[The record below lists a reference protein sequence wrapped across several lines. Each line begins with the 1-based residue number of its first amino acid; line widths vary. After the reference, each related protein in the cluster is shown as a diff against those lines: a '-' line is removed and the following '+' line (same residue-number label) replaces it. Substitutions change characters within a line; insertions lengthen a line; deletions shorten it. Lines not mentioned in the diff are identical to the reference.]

1 MKVLKFGGTSLASSK
16 AIEQAASIIEKNLET
31 DPKVAVVISAVEN
44 ITDDLLL
51 AIEKSKT
58 SRQEAEPLLKKIKDK
73 HLEIFLPIL
82 SKARQENAVSRI
94 DQVFSSVDEMLNKIN
109 ESTPP
114 SPRLSDQIIGFGE
127 KLSAFL
133 VHEFLQEKFA
143 KTALIDS
150 EKLIKAEESS
160 GDTTVDRESTLTNL
174 ANHFE
179 NLNVA
184 ISVIPGFIASTK
196 NNESINLGRGGSDY
210 TASLVGLALKASE
223 IQIWTTVDG
232 MMTADPEKV
241 PKAISIPSL
250 SYLEAMELSHF
261 GARVVYAPTLQ
272 PAKIGDIPVVVKNS
286 LKVNEPGSVISSKK
300 PSTDSAIT
308 GISAISDLSLL
319 RVEGAGLVGVSGTA
333 RRVFRSLSE
342 NNINVILISQAS
354 SEHSICFALKDSS
367 SKKAITSLNEE
378 FSNEIKAGKIN
389 SITSASGCSII
400 AVVGEN
406 MRQSPGLSG
415 KVFQALGQNGINVQA
430 IAQGSSELN
439 LSIVVNSKDEVKGL
453 KALHDA
459 FFASTLKTINLFC
472 VGVGQVGATL
482 LQQLAEHSSKLK
494 KDSGLDIRLIGLA
507 NSKRSIFKSEGIN
520 SSTWQQEL
528 ESEGSASSIED
539 FVSTMIETN
548 LPNSIFIDNT
558 AHDVV
563 ANFYEQILGESIS
576 VVTPNKKANSSS
588 YARFL
593 ELQQVASKANVNFFY
608 ETNVGAGLPVIET
621 LKDLMRSGDEVL
633 SIEAVL
639 SGTLSYIFNTFDG
652 SDSFSKVVEGAKESG
667 FTEPDPRDDLSGMDV
682 ARKIL
687 ILGREM
693 GLPLEESDVSVESLV
708 PSAASNAS
716 SVEEFMNLLPQ
727 GDQEYEEIRSKAAAE
742 KKKLVYMAKISEG
755 KAVVKLSAV
764 TFDHPFSSLQGS
776 DNIISFTTKRYNACP
791 LVVKGPGAG
800 TQVTAAGVFADIVKA
815 ASYLV

>member
-16 AIEQAASIIEKNLET
+16 AIEQAASIIEKTLQS
-31 DPKVAVVISAVEN
+31 DSKVTVVISAVEN
-44 ITDDLLL
+44 ITDNLL
-51 AIEKSKT
+51 AAVEVTLSSPPEVDSIL
-58 SRQEAEPLLKKIKDK
+58 QDAKKK
-73 HLEIFLPIL
+73 HQEIFLPLL
-82 SKARQENAVSRI
+82 SEDRKAKAEAQI
-94 DQVFSSVDEMLNKIN
+94 DEVFSKI
-109 ESTPP
+109 ETILKSISKSQSA
-114 SPRLSDQIIGFGE
+114 SPRLRDEAIGFGE

-133 VHEFLQEKFA
+133 VNEYLQDKSL
-143 KTALIDS
+143 KTELVDI
-150 EKLIKAEESS
+150 EKLIKAEEIS
-160 GDTTVDRESTLTNL
+160 GDSTVNREVTLQNL
-174 ANHFE
+174 VNHFKQIDAAIT
-179 NLNVA
+179 VA
-184 ISVIPGFIASTK
+184 PGFIASTK
-196 NNESINLGRGGSDY
+196 ENESINLGRGGSDY
-210 TASLVGLALKASE
+210 TASLIGLALGASE

-241 PKAISIPSL
+241 KKAISIPSL

-286 LKVNEPGSVISSKK
+286 LKPDQPGTIISSKAAN
-300 PSTDSAIT
+300 TDSAIT
-308 GISAISDLSLL
+308 GITAISGISLL
-319 RVEGAGLVGVSGTA
+319 RVDGAGLVGVSGTA

-342 NNINVILISQAS
+342 NSINVILISQAS

-367 SKKAITSLNEE
+367 TDKAIASLNAE
-378 FSNEIKAGKIN
+378 FQNEIAAGKIN
-389 SITSASGCSII
+389 SITASANCSII

-439 LSIVVNSKDEVKGL
+439 LSIVVDSKDEIKGL

-482 LQQLAEHSSKLK
+482 LEQLADHSQKLK
-494 KDSGLDIRLIGLA
+494 QDSGLDIRLIGLA
-507 NSKRSIFKSEGIN
+507 NSKRSVFKPEGLN
-520 SSTWQQEL
+520 AAAWKDTL
-528 ESEGSASSIED
+528 ESDGQASSIGD
-539 FVSTMIETN
+539 FVSKMIETN

-563 ANFYEQILGESIS
+563 ADFYEQILGESIS

-588 YARFL
+588 YSRFR

-608 ETNVGAGLPVIET
+608 ETNVGAGLPIIET

-652 SDSFSKVVEGAKESG
+652 QDSFSKVVEGAKASG
-667 FTEPDPRDDLSGMDV
+667 YTEPDPRDDLSGMDV

-693 GLPLEESDVSVESLV
+693 GLPLEESDVSVQSLV
-708 PSAASNAS
+708 PAAANEAS
-716 SVEEFMNLLPQ
+716 SIDEFMELLPK
-727 GDQEYEEIRSKAAAE
+727 GDAEYEEIRSKAE
-742 KKKLVYMAKISEG
+742 KESKKLVYMAKIADG
-755 KAVVKLSAV
+755 KAVVELSAV
-764 TFDHPFSSLQGS
+764 SFDHPFSSLQGS
-776 DNIISFTTKRYNACP
+776 DNIISFTTKRYNTCP